1 MPVAQCLGRLVRD
14 TKGVGLLE
22 FDNGGGVFHIPYRCE
37 KMTRNGD
44 LCEACET
51 KEKKTME
58 KVAKISGSTIQGT
71 LPSYLNGRVTEPI
84 PFWSRLYDGA
94 WYRLKI
100 SSGSTVSQETMA
112 RARKAAAVAYEG
124 VEVVEPQAMPG
135 TRKPRAKKV
144 VAVTAA
150 PVEVTPVA
158 PVVAPA
164 VAPVAPPP
172 AAPVAVAPVPVAA
185 AAPVKKAPRKA
196 PKAKEAVATVAAVAT
211 LDPVELPV
219 EDTHEVYVR
228 VVEVDERKLYLA
240 PKKQKLYDLKFKYIG
255 RLKDGKI
262 VAFPDSDA
270 DV

>member
-1 MPVAQCLGRLVRD
+1 VRD
-14 TKGVGLLE
+14 TKGAGLLE
-22 FDNGGGVFHIPYRCE
+22 FDNGDGVFHIPYRCE

-51 KEKKTME
+51 KEKKTIE
-58 KVAKISGSTIQGT
+58 KVAKISGSTIQGM

-100 SSGSTVSQETMA
+100 SSGSTVSEDTMA

-144 VAVTAA
+144 VA
-150 PVEVTPVA
+150 
-158 PVVAPA
+158 PA
-164 VAPVAPPP
+164 VAAV
-172 AAPVAVAPVPVAA
+172 APVAVAPAPVAAVAVPVAVAPAPAPTPA
-185 AAPVKKAPRKA
+185 APPAPVKKAQRKA
-196 PKAKEAVATVAAVAT
+196 TKTKEPINAVAAVAT

>member
-1 MPVAQCLGRLVRD
+1 
-14 TKGVGLLE
+14 
-22 FDNGGGVFHIPYRCE
+22 
-37 KMTRNGD
+37 MTRNGD

-58 KVAKISGSTIQGT
+58 KVAKISGSTIQGM

-100 SSGSTVSQETMA
+100 SSGSTVSEDTMA

-144 VAVTAA
+144 VAA
-150 PVEVTPVA
+150 
-158 PVVAPA
+158 A
-164 VAPVAPPP
+164 VAPVAAAPAAAAPAAVAP
-172 AAPVAVAPVPVAA
+172 AAPAPVAA
-185 AAPVKKAPRKA
+185 APAPAPAPTPAPVKKAQRKA
-196 PKAKEAVATVAAVAT
+196 TKAKEPVNAVAAVAT

-219 EDTHEVYVR
+219 DDTHEVYVR

>member
-1 MPVAQCLGRLVRD
+1 MRD

-51 KEKKTME
+51 REKKTME
-58 KVAKISGSTIQGT
+58 KVAKISGSTIQGM

-100 SSGSTVSQETMA
+100 SSGSTVSEDTMA

-144 VAVTAA
+144 VAATAA
-150 PVEVTPVA
+150 A
-158 PVVAPA
+158 VVAPA
-164 VAPVAPPP
+164 AAPVVAPVAPPP
-172 AAPVAVAPVPVAA
+172 AAPVAVAA

>member
-14 TKGVGLLE
+14 TKGAGLLE

-58 KVAKISGSTIQGT
+58 KVAKISGSTIQGM

-100 SSGSTVSQETMA
+100 SSGSTVSEDTMA

-144 VAVTAA
+144 VATAPA
-150 PVEVTPVA
+150 AAAA

-164 VAPVAPPP
+164 AAPVVVAPPP
-172 AAPVAVAPVPVAA
+172 APIAPVAVAA
-185 AAPVKKAPRKA
+185 AAPVKKAPRKG

>member
-1 MPVAQCLGRLVRD
+1 MRD

-58 KVAKISGSTIQGT
+58 KVAKISGSTIQGM

-112 RARKAAAVAYEG
+112 KARKAAAVAYEG

-144 VAVTAA
+144 VAAVAAA
-150 PVEVTPVA
+150 PVAVAPVA
-158 PVVAPA
+158 AAAVVPVVAPA
-164 VAPVAPPP
+164 TAPPP
-172 AAPVAVAPVPVAA
+172 APVPVAA

-196 PKAKEAVATVAAVAT
+196 PKTKEAVATVAAVAT

>member
-1 MPVAQCLGRLVRD
+1 VRD
-14 TKGVGLLE
+14 TKGLGLLE

-58 KVAKISGSTIQGT
+58 KVAKISGSTIQGM
-71 LPSYLNGRVTEPI
+71 LPSYLNGRITEPI

-100 SSGSTVSQETMA
+100 SSGSTVSEDTMA
-112 RARKAAAVAYEG
+112 RVRKAAAVAYEG
-124 VEVVEPQAMPG
+124 VEMVEPQAMPG

-144 VAVTAA
+144 VAAA
-150 PVEVTPVA
+150 
-158 PVVAPA
+158 A
-164 VAPVAPPP
+164 VAPVAAAPAPVAAAVVPVVAAAPVPVVPVPTP
-172 AAPVAVAPVPVAA
+172 AAPVA
-185 AAPVKKAPRKA
+185 PVKKAQRKG
-196 PKAKEAVATVAAVAT
+196 PKAKEPVNAVAAVAT

-219 EDTHEVYVR
+219 EETHEVYVR

-270 DV
+270 DMY

>member
-1 MPVAQCLGRLVRD
+1 
-14 TKGVGLLE
+14 
-22 FDNGGGVFHIPYRCE
+22 
-37 KMTRNGD
+37 
-44 LCEACET
+44 
-51 KEKKTME
+51 ME
-58 KVAKISGSTIQGT
+58 KVAKISGSTIQGM

-144 VAVTAA
+144 VAATAA
-150 PVEVTPVA
+150 A
-158 PVVAPA
+158 VVAPA
-164 VAPVAPPP
+164 AAPVVAPVAPPP
-172 AAPVAVAPVPVAA
+172 AAPLAVAA

>member
-1 MPVAQCLGRLVRD
+1 MSVAQCLGRLVRD

-51 KEKKTME
+51 KQKKTME
-58 KVAKISGSTIQGT
+58 KVAKISGSTIQGM

-100 SSGSTVSQETMA
+100 SSGSTVSEDTMA

-144 VAVTAA
+144 VAATAA
-150 PVEVTPVA
+150 A
-158 PVVAPA
+158 VVAPA
-164 VAPVAPPP
+164 AAPVVAPVAPPP
-172 AAPVAVAPVPVAA
+172 AAPVAVAA

>member
-1 MPVAQCLGRLVRD
+1 
-14 TKGVGLLE
+14 
-22 FDNGGGVFHIPYRCE
+22 
-37 KMTRNGD
+37 
-44 LCEACET
+44 
-51 KEKKTME
+51 
-58 KVAKISGSTIQGT
+58 
-71 LPSYLNGRVTEPI
+71 
-84 PFWSRLYDGA
+84 
-94 WYRLKI
+94 
-100 SSGSTVSQETMA
+100 MA

-144 VAVTAA
+144 VAAAA
-150 PVEVTPVA
+150 P
-158 PVVAPA
+158 
-164 VAPVAPPP
+164 
-172 AAPVAVAPVPVAA
+172 AA
-185 AAPVKKAPRKA
+185 AAPVVPPVAAVAAPAPVAPAPAPTPAPVKKAQRKA
-196 PKAKEAVATVAAVAT
+196 TKPKEPVNAVAAVAT

>member
-1 MPVAQCLGRLVRD
+1 MPVSQCLGRLVRD

-58 KVAKISGSTIQGT
+58 KVAKISGSTIQGM

-100 SSGSTVSQETMA
+100 SSGSTVSEDTMA
-112 RARKAAAVAYEG
+112 RARKAAAIAYEG

-144 VAVTAA
+144 VAAAA
-150 PVEVTPVA
+150 PVA
-158 PVVAPA
+158 AAPA
-164 VAPVAPPP
+164 PAAPAPVAP
-172 AAPVAVAPVPVAA
+172 APVAA
-185 AAPVKKAPRKA
+185 APAPTPAPVKKAQRKG
-196 PKAKEAVATVAAVAT
+196 PKAKEPVNAVAAVAT

>member
-1 MPVAQCLGRLVRD
+1 MRD
-14 TKGVGLLE
+14 TKGLGLLE

-51 KEKKTME
+51 KQKKTME
-58 KVAKISGSTIQGT
+58 KVAKISGSTIQGM

-100 SSGSTVSQETMA
+100 SSGSTVSEDTMA
-112 RARKAAAVAYEG
+112 RARKAATVAYEG

-144 VAVTAA
+144 VAATAAA
-150 PVEVTPVA
+150 PVAAVAAAPVVAPAVAPVVA

-164 VAPVAPPP
+164 VAP
-172 AAPVAVAPVPVAA
+172 AVAPVAA

>member
-1 MPVAQCLGRLVRD
+1 MRD

-51 KEKKTME
+51 REKKTME
-58 KVAKISGSTIQGT
+58 KVAKISGSTIQGM

-100 SSGSTVSQETMA
+100 SSGSTVSEDTMA

-144 VAVTAA
+144 VAAVA
-150 PVEVTPVA
+150 PVVA

-164 VAPVAPPP
+164 VAPPP
-172 AAPVAVAPVPVAA
+172 APVPPVAVAA

-262 VAFPDSDA
+262 MAFPDSDA

>member
-1 MPVAQCLGRLVRD
+1 MRD
-14 TKGVGLLE
+14 TKGLGLLE

-51 KEKKTME
+51 KQKKTME
-58 KVAKISGSTIQGT
+58 KVAKISGSTIQGM

-100 SSGSTVSQETMA
+100 SSGSTVSEDTMA
-112 RARKAAAVAYEG
+112 RARKAATVAYEG

-144 VAVTAA
+144 VAATAAA
-150 PVEVTPVA
+150 PVAAVAAA

-164 VAPVAPPP
+164 VA
-172 AAPVAVAPVPVAA
+172 PVAA

>member
-51 KEKKTME
+51 KQKKTME
-58 KVAKISGSTIQGT
+58 KVAKISGSTIQGM

-144 VAVTAA
+144 VAATAAAVVAPAAA
-150 PVEVTPVA
+150 PVVA

-164 VAPVAPPP
+164 VAPAVAPPP
-172 AAPVAVAPVPVAA
+172 APVAA

>member
-1 MPVAQCLGRLVRD
+1 MAVAQCLGRLVRD
-14 TKGVGLLE
+14 TKGLGLLE

-144 VAVTAA
+144 VAV
-150 PVEVTPVA
+150 
-158 PVVAPA
+158 APA
-164 VAPVAPPP
+164 VAPVAAVAAAPAVAPAVAPPP
-172 AAPVAVAPVPVAA
+172 APVVVAPPPAPPP
-185 AAPVKKAPRKA
+185 APVKKAPRKA

>member
-1 MPVAQCLGRLVRD
+1 MAVAQCLGRLVRD
-14 TKGVGLLE
+14 TKGLGLLE

-100 SSGSTVSQETMA
+100 SSGSTVSEDTMA

-144 VAVTAA
+144 VAVA
-150 PVEVTPVA
+150 VA
-158 PVVAPA
+158 PAVPPAVAPAVPPAVAPA
-164 VAPVAPPP
+164 VAPVVVAPPP
-172 AAPVAVAPVPVAA
+172 APPP
-185 AAPVKKAPRKA
+185 APVKKAPRKA

>member
-1 MPVAQCLGRLVRD
+1 
-14 TKGVGLLE
+14 
-22 FDNGGGVFHIPYRCE
+22 
-37 KMTRNGD
+37 
-44 LCEACET
+44 
-51 KEKKTME
+51 ME
-58 KVAKISGSTIQGT
+58 KVAKISGSTIQGM

-112 RARKAAAVAYEG
+112 KARKAAAVAYEG
-124 VEVVEPQAMPG
+124 VEVVEPQVMPG

-144 VAVTAA
+144 VAAA
-150 PVEVTPVA
+150 A
-158 PVVAPA
+158 
-164 VAPVAPPP
+164 
-172 AAPVAVAPVPVAA
+172 AAPVAVAPVVAPVVAA
-185 AAPVKKAPRKA
+185 VVAPAVVPVVAPAAAVKKAPRKA
-196 PKAKEAVATVAAVAT
+196 PKTKEAVTTVAAVAT

>member
-1 MPVAQCLGRLVRD
+1 MRD
-14 TKGVGLLE
+14 TKGLGLLE

-51 KEKKTME
+51 KQKKTME

-100 SSGSTVSQETMA
+100 SSGSTVSEDTMA

-144 VAVTAA
+144 VAVA
-150 PVEVTPVA
+150 PAVA

-164 VAPVAPPP
+164 VAPVVVAPPP
-172 AAPVAVAPVPVAA
+172 APVAPVAVAPVA

-196 PKAKEAVATVAAVAT
+196 PKTKEAVATVAAVAT

>member
-1 MPVAQCLGRLVRD
+1 VRD

-22 FDNGGGVFHIPYRCE
+22 FDNGDGVFHIPYRCE

-58 KVAKISGSTIQGT
+58 KVAKISGSTIQGM

-100 SSGSTVSQETMA
+100 SSGSTVSEDTMA

-144 VAVTAA
+144 VAAVAA
-150 PVEVTPVA
+150 V
-158 PVVAPA
+158 A
-164 VAPVAPPP
+164 VAPVA
-172 AAPVAVAPVPVAA
+172 AAHVAVAPAPVAA
-185 AAPVKKAPRKA
+185 PVVPVVVAAPVPAPAPTPAAPPAPVKKAQRKVT
-196 PKAKEAVATVAAVAT
+196 KAKEPINAVAAVAT

-219 EDTHEVYVR
+219 EDTHEVYAR
-228 VVEVDERKLYLA
+228 VVEVDDRKLYLA

>member
-1 MPVAQCLGRLVRD
+1 MRD

-58 KVAKISGSTIQGT
+58 KVAKISGSTIQGM

-100 SSGSTVSQETMA
+100 SSGSTVSEDTMA

-150 PVEVTPVA
+150 APVVA
-158 PVVAPA
+158 PVVAP
-164 VAPVAPPP
+164 VLVAPPPVP
-172 AAPVAVAPVPVAA
+172 AAPVAVAA

>member
-1 MPVAQCLGRLVRD
+1 VRD

-22 FDNGGGVFHIPYRCE
+22 FDNGDGVFHIPYRCE

-51 KEKKTME
+51 TEKKTME
-58 KVAKISGSTIQGT
+58 KVAKISGSTIQGM

-100 SSGSTVSQETMA
+100 SSGSTVSEDTMA
-112 RARKAAAVAYEG
+112 RARKAAAIAYEG

-144 VAVTAA
+144 VAAAAPAAAAPAAAA
-150 PVEVTPVA
+150 PVHV
-158 PVVAPA
+158 
-164 VAPVAPPP
+164 
-172 AAPVAVAPVPVAA
+172 PVAVAPVAAVAA
-185 AAPVKKAPRKA
+185 PAPMAPAPAPTPAPVKKAQRKA
-196 PKAKEAVATVAAVAT
+196 TKAKEPVNAVAAVAT
-211 LDPVELPV
+211 LDPIELPV

>member
-1 MPVAQCLGRLVRD
+1 MSVAQCLGRLVRD

-51 KEKKTME
+51 REKKTME
-58 KVAKISGSTIQGT
+58 KVAKISGSTIQGM

-100 SSGSTVSQETMA
+100 SSGSTVSEDTMA

-144 VAVTAA
+144 VAATAA
-150 PVEVTPVA
+150 A
-158 PVVAPA
+158 VVAPA
-164 VAPVAPPP
+164 AAPVVAPVAPPP
-172 AAPVAVAPVPVAA
+172 AAPVAVAA

>member
-14 TKGVGLLE
+14 TKGLGLLE

-100 SSGSTVSQETMA
+100 SSGSTVSEDTMA

-144 VAVTAA
+144 VATAPA
-150 PVEVTPVA
+150 AAAA

-164 VAPVAPPP
+164 VAPAVVAPPP
-172 AAPVAVAPVPVAA
+172 APVAPVAVAPVA